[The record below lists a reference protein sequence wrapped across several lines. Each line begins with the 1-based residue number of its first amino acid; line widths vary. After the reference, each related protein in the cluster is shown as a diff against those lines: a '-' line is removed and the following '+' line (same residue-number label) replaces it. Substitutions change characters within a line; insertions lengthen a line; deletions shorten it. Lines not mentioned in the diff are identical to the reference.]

1 MDNVVVIIQRDDKWD
16 PRRKKYF
23 HPRFVKVLPGQEIRW
38 INHDTK
44 NHRLVSGN
52 PDTLISDGIFD
63 TGEILVGNASSIQF
77 NSSQGAKSMPY
88 FCLLHPNERGTVVIL
103 PMEEDSL
110 TNDERLELLEST
122 FAFDNSVEFKKMH
135 TSLEKYVDPVVLE
148 QIRDPELVTMQ
159 NKILTIVFWD
169 ISGFSVLCETLQFH
183 QELVV
188 AFLREFFSEAATI
201 IHKYDGV
208 LDKFIGDGI
217 MAFFGFKDTNVN
229 DNGKKGAISAV
240 NAALELRDFFEEIKV
255 DWIDLWKSRS
265 SQKEEISIHLRC
277 GMNTGNVLVGLILT
291 EKRDQFTTIGTNV
304 NLASRMEGVAT
315 EDQIIVSPST
325 KMQIEDIFNFRSIPI
340 KRAIKGFEN
349 VAECFEVL
357 SKRDR
362 ASIN

>member
-1 MDNVVVIIQRDDKWD
+1 MDNVVIIQRDDKWD
-16 PRRKKYF
+16 ARRKKYF

-38 INHDTK
+38 INHDTR

-188 AFLREFFSEAATI
+188 AFLREFCSEAATI

-217 MAFFGFKDTNVN
+217 MAFFGFKDRHVN
-229 DNGKKGAISAV
+229 DNGRKGAICAV

-255 DWIDLWKSRS
+255 DWIGLWKARS

-291 EKRDQFTTIGTNV
+291 EVRDQFTTVGGNV
-304 NLASRMEGVAT
+304 NLASRLEAVASK
-315 EDQIIVSPST
+315 DQIILSPFT
-325 KMQIEDIFNFRSIPI
+325 KIRVEHEFNLKTIPI
-340 KRAIKGFEN
+340 DRPMKGFEN
-349 VAECFEVL
+349 MSECYEIID
-357 SKRDR
+357 KKQ
-362 ASIN
+362 I